1 MMTQHLLTQEAELSR
16 SRSDARASWSTRVLL
31 DMALHDWL
39 IGIYFV
45 VVLIALVAGTGPN
58 RPVCIQRV
66 ITDLCIFG
74 VGVGVTR
81 GLIHPNGSFG
91 ALVSALVYRMTI
103 FGAVFLSYFQLRD
116 ILPAVSGRAVDA
128 QLYAFDMK
136 VFHYEPSVAWDQFV
150 NPTTTEW
157 FSFFY
162 FSYFA
167 ILIVHVLPALM
178 CLKNEVLISQFA
190 LGIFVVFT
198 SAHTLY
204 MVVPGYGPYAHLA
217 SSFQHPLPNGFFWG
231 LVRETVS
238 AGGAQKDIFPSL
250 HTAAPTFLA
259 IYSFRHRKHLPFKYT
274 WPLMAF
280 FALQIIGATMFL
292 RWHYLID
299 IFAGL
304 TLAAFANFIG
314 ATVCPWESVRRERL
328 GSGPIFPP
336 LSLAFMRRGGKS
348 ARGSDTFARADID

>member
-1 MMTQHLLTQEAELSR
+1 MMTQHLPLTQDAELSEPR
-16 SRSDARASWSTRVLL
+16 TGQTGARASWMSRVLL

-39 IGIYFV
+39 IGVYFV
-45 VVLIALVAGTGPN
+45 IVLFALIFGSGPN

-66 ITDLCIFG
+66 LTDLCIFG
-74 VGVGVTR
+74 VGVAVTR
-81 GLIHPNGSFG
+81 GMIHKEGSAG

-116 ILPAVSGRAVDA
+116 ILPAVSSRAVDA

-150 NPTTTEW
+150 TPMTTEW

-178 CLKNEVLISQFA
+178 AMKNEVLITQFA

-217 SSFQHPLPNGFFWG
+217 TTFQHPFPNGFFWS

-259 IYSFRHRKHLPFKYT
+259 IYSFRHRKHVPFKYT
-274 WPLMAF
+274 WPIMAF

-304 TLAAFANFIG
+304 TLATTANVIG
-314 ATVCPWESVRRERL
+314 AKVCPWEAVRRVRL

-336 LSLAFMRRGGKS
+336 LSLAFLRQSPQKG
-348 ARGSDTFARADID
+348 TFGRADID